1 MNVKLLTII
10 CKDILLSGR
19 MKVSVGEKDMYRVA
33 DAIGLIKG
41 YDIIPRYFERESH
54 NYTEAH
60 FQIDKRHRRWDHC
73 YSIMKDEDQY
83 KLLKLSETDK
93 NVEDV
98 VFVLFMMGILDRDTY
113 CKYFMSVDRI
123 LDRVCVV
130 DKMETM
136 VKGIEKY
143 KYYESG
149 EKYGYVRPVVSRAFV
164 DLLNYFMFVAYVDCY
179 WSMVDGNDS
188 PRSGMADK
196 LTEKDLVKK
205 ICEYEGIRSGFL
217 SKDLLFTYPLT
228 EKFSIK
234 LNGLSLRQDKASKNR
249 YNYVKTLD
257 YFHDRLSNG
266 GVERSEI
273 DKINLM
279 DEIDAIVPS
288 LNPCYNREKS

>member
-19 MKVSVGEKDMYRVA
+19 LKVIASEKDIYRVA
-33 DAIGLIKG
+33 DAIGLRKG
-41 YDIIPRYFERESH
+41 YDIVPRHFERESH
-54 NYTEAH
+54 NYTEAL
-60 FQIDKRHRRWDHC
+60 FQVDKRHRSWNHC

-98 VFVLFMMGILDRDTY
+98 VFVLFMIGILDRDTY

-136 VKGIEKY
+136 IKGIEKY

-149 EKYGYVRPVVSRAFV
+149 ERYGYVKPVVSRAFV
-164 DLLNYFMFVAYVDCY
+164 GLLNYLMFVAYVDCY
-179 WSMVDGNDS
+179 WSMVDWNDS
-188 PRSGMADK
+188 PRSGMDDK
-196 LTEKDLVKK
+196 FTEKGLVKK
-205 ICEYEGIRSGFL
+205 IFEYKGIRGGLL
-217 SKDLLFTYPLT
+217 SKELLFTYPLT
-228 EKFSIK
+228 EKFNFDLS
-234 LNGLSLRQDKASKNR
+234 GLKQDRASMDR

-257 YFHDRLSNG
+257 YFHDKLG
-266 GVERSEI
+266 TYDVEST
-273 DKINLM
+273 
-279 DEIDAIVPS
+279 EIDAQI
-288 LNPCYNREKS
+288 K

>member
-1 MNVKLLTII
+1 MREKAII
-10 CKDILLSGR
+10 IQK
-19 MKVSVGEKDMYRVA
+19 
-33 DAIGLIKG
+33 
-41 YDIIPRYFERESH
+41 PF
-54 NYTEAH
+54 
-60 FQIDKRHRRWDHC
+60 FQVDKKHGSLDH

-83 KLLKLSETDK
+83 KLFELSETDK

-149 EKYGYVRPVVSRAFV
+149 ERYGYVKPVVSRAFV
-164 DLLNYFMFVAYVDCY
+164 DLLNYLMFVAYVDCY

-188 PRSGMADK
+188 PRFGMADK
-196 LTEKDLVKK
+196 LTEKDLVKR
-205 ICEYEGIRSGFL
+205 ICEYDGIRSGFL

-257 YFHDRLSNG
+257 YFHDKLG
-266 GVERSEI
+266 TYGAERAEI
-273 DKINLM
+273 GTQIQ
-279 DEIDAIVPS
+279 
-288 LNPCYNREKS
+288 

>member
-19 MKVSVGEKDMYRVA
+19 MKVLVNKKDVNRVA
-33 DAIGLIKG
+33 DAIGLIKD
-41 YDIIPRYFERESH
+41 YDIVPRHFERESH
-54 NYTEAH
+54 NYTEVL
-60 FQIDKRHRRWDHC
+60 FQVDKGYRSWDHC

-83 KLLKLSETDK
+83 KLFELSETDK

-98 VFVLFMMGILDRDTY
+98 VFVLFMMGIINRGAY

-149 EKYGYVRPVVSRAFV
+149 EKYGYVKPVVSRAFV
-164 DLLNYFMFVAYVDCY
+164 DLLNYLMSVAYVDYY
-179 WSMVDGNDS
+179 WSKVDGNGN

-196 LTEKDLVKK
+196 FTEKDLVKR
-205 ICEYEGIRSGFL
+205 ICEYGGIRGGFI
-217 SKDLLFTYPLT
+217 SKELLFTYPLT
-228 EKFSIK
+228 WKFDLNLK
-234 LNGLSLRQDKASKNR
+234 LDGLKQDRASMDR

-257 YFHDRLSNG
+257 YFHDKLGTYGAENNEI
-266 GVERSEI
+266 GV
-273 DKINLM
+273 K
-279 DEIDAIVPS
+279 
-288 LNPCYNREKS
+288 